1 MATGNRIQN
10 LPRPF
15 TIFREFT
22 RLAAAGSILL
32 LLATVGAFAWANSP
46 WSESYAALWDVHLR
60 IGVEAFAIDES
71 LLHWINDG
79 LMVLFFFLVGLEI
92 KRELLAGELSTPRK
106 AALPIAAA
114 IGGMVVPAL
123 IYLALNP
130 TGETARGWG
139 VPMATDIAFALA
151 VLTALGSRAPTSLK
165 VFLTALAIIDDLGA
179 ILVIALFYSEGVVA
193 AWLGLGGVLLLAMV
207 GLNLLH
213 VRSPIPYALLGVV
226 VWVAFLE
233 SGIHATVAGVLA
245 AMTIP
250 ARRRIDSREFLE
262 RGHRLLEEFEE
273 VSEFAA
279 KRLINQGQ
287 QEAIHALE
295 SSCEAVATPLNRM
308 EHKLHPWVTFLILPL
323 FALANAGVTIQ
334 GGGTLFV
341 PGLTLGI
348 VFGLLFGKQ
357 LGITLFAW
365 FAVRLG
371 LAALPEDVRWVHL
384 YATAWLGGIGFTM
397 SLFIAGLAFS
407 TQTLLDASKLAILT
421 ASILSGVGGWLLLV
435 GASRKRSTA
444 REPGLPSEHSAPPV

>member
-1 MATGNRIQN
+1 MTTGNRIQN

-15 TIFREFT
+15 SIFREFT

-32 LLATVGAFAWANSP
+32 LLATVGAFVWANSP

-92 KRELLAGELSTPRK
+92 KRELIAGELSTPRK

-179 ILVIALFYSEGVVA
+179 ILVIALFYSEGVVP
-193 AWLGLGGVLLLAMV
+193 AWLGLGGILLLAMV

-262 RGHRLLEEFEE
+262 RGRRLLEEFDEA
-273 VSEFAA
+273 SEFRG
-279 KRLINQGQ
+279 KRLIGQAQ
-287 QEAIHALE
+287 QEAIHRLE
-295 SSCEAVATPLNRM
+295 SSCEAVATPLSRM

-334 GGGTLFV
+334 GGTLFV

-371 LAALPEDVRWVHL
+371 LASLPEDVRWTHV

-397 SLFIAGLAFS
+397 SLFIAGLAF
-407 TQTLLDASKLAILT
+407 TTPALLDASKLAILT

-444 REPGLPSEHSAPPV
+444 PEPGSAPEQSAPHV